1 MTIQLGTVLEGY
13 RQFRDFDPRELHLIE
28 ALRTLRQIHYAAWI
42 AGAGPTPPSR
52 PPSPGSTASA
62 SGKITCSPCAS
73 RSRRC
78 RRAAAIRWLD
88 LRILRAEGGGAADAE
103 GVVEFIARYKSNG
116 RAGRLHEV
124 GRFRRVG
131 AGWCY
136 LDGIPGEPT
145 PKDPSKTRGRLR
157 RG

>member
-1 MTIQLGTVLEGY
+1 MPKQTPPAAGAPCPCDSGARLGDCCGPLLDGAAA
-13 RQFRDFDPRELHLIE
+13 PSAE
-28 ALRTLRQIHYAAWI
+28 ALMRSRFTAHVLGDAAYL
-42 AGAGPTPPSR
+42 A
-52 PPSPGSTASA
+52 
-62 SGKITCSPCAS
+62 AS
-73 RSRRC
+73 RC
-78 RRAAAIRWLD
+78 AATPGGPADVDDAPDPAIRWLD

-103 GVVEFIARYKSNG
+103 GLVEFIARYKSNG

-124 GRFRRVG
+124 SRFRRVG

-145 PKDPSKTRGRLR
+145 PKDPSKTRRRSR